1 MRACGGGRTGEAR
14 QPATGGSSNLSA
26 SARETAF
33 GLGAYRG
40 ESASQDSGNAKKPA
54 KSESRHGFT
63 PTVSAGVARGATR
76 RAIVAGRVPEHAPI
90 ESSSPQG
97 PVISPTPSRGPRR
110 ARHSASAGLSG
121 VTVRLPSPWRS
132 EDATPLDELPPPAPP
147 APPPPP
153 PAPRGPELPPLDI
166 VFRRFTRRKPPPP
179 PRGYACPVSDCHHGK
194 ILSFVA
200 KRGAGKTK
208 ARTTRERGDYKRARR
223 LGAHTKSRKLPL
235 SFAQV
240 SSQHEYRRRRA
251 TSSTRVDAPRSTP
264 RLPPFG
270 RHGAPQRPGP
280 RRGSPPLR
288 RAGAALFRG
297 RDRDAR
303 PPGARGCA
311 SPLPQPGG
319 ERAVRPVA
327 PGVLA
332 GQPRALRRRGRVDRP
347 QRHARRRRRRR
358 GPVLGVARR
367 RAQGRPRAGAPGG
380 VQQRTGTMRHRRRGV
395 RRADPALLSDVDRLC
410 ARARSR
416 SRSDG
421 SHARAGPA

>member
-1 MRACGGGRTGEAR
+1 MRACGGGRTG
-14 QPATGGSSNLSA
+14 GGA
-26 SARETAF
+26 SAGDRREQHSF
-33 GLGAYRG
+33 GVGSRDGVWDRRVSGRIG
-40 ESASQDSGNAKKPA
+40 ESGLAKREKTCEKRVA
-54 KSESRHGFT
+54 TWIYADRR
-63 PTVSAGVARGATR
+63 AGVARGATR

-194 ILSFVA
+194 ILSFGA

-235 SFAQV
+235 FRAGFFSARV
-240 SSQHEYRRRRA
+240 PSQARDALHSRRRA
-251 TSSTRVDAPRSTP
+251 ALDSASASVRSPWCSATPWPAP
-264 RLPPFG
+264 RLPS
-270 RHGAPQRPGP
+270 AAP
-280 RRGSPPLR
+280 RRRSSL
-288 RAGAALFRG
+288 
-297 RDRDAR
+297 
-303 PPGARGCA
+303 
-311 SPLPQPGG
+311 
-319 ERAVRPVA
+319 
-327 PGVLA
+327 
-332 GQPRALRRRGRVDRP
+332 PRA
-347 QRHARRRRRRR
+347 
-358 GPVLGVARR
+358 
-367 RAQGRPRAGAPGG
+367 
-380 VQQRTGTMRHRRRGV
+380 
-395 RRADPALLSDVDRLC
+395 
-410 ARARSR
+410 
-416 SRSDG
+416 
-421 SHARAGPA
+421 

>member
-194 ILSFVA
+194 ILSFGA

-235 SFAQV
+235 FRAGFFSARV
-240 SSQHEYRRRRA
+240 PSQARDVLHSRRRA
-251 TSSTRVDAPRSTP
+251 ALDSASASVRSPWCSATPWPAP
-264 RLPPFG
+264 RLPS
-270 RHGAPQRPGP
+270 AAP
-280 RRGSPPLR
+280 RRRSSL
-288 RAGAALFRG
+288 
-297 RDRDAR
+297 
-303 PPGARGCA
+303 
-311 SPLPQPGG
+311 
-319 ERAVRPVA
+319 
-327 PGVLA
+327 
-332 GQPRALRRRGRVDRP
+332 PRA
-347 QRHARRRRRRR
+347 
-358 GPVLGVARR
+358 
-367 RAQGRPRAGAPGG
+367 
-380 VQQRTGTMRHRRRGV
+380 
-395 RRADPALLSDVDRLC
+395 
-410 ARARSR
+410 
-416 SRSDG
+416 
-421 SHARAGPA
+421 